1 MMNPEF
7 YSRVADEFCAYTSG
21 GLRTDV
27 FPDGDPEAA
36 FDELARGLGD
46 PDGRLVDV
54 GCADGRSLLR
64 IAPAFGDVLGID
76 MSASMLEC
84 AEKRLKEV
92 GLGNVNVRFERRDA
106 SRTGLPDGEADVLT
120 SRRGPLFPEEFR
132 RVLKPGGHLIYMGIG
147 ETDVRE
153 LKETFGRGQLYGRWD
168 GRPVMDE
175 VVEELTEAGFTMVR
189 ENAFRTQE
197 FYHSPVELDT
207 FLRQVPIFEDYDP
220 VADRV
225 SFERY
230 VASAGSDR
238 GIRLDRH
245 WFVVQARTAA

>member
-7 YSRVADEFCAYTSG
+7 YSRVADEFGEYTSG

-36 FDELARGLGD
+36 FDELARGLGG

-54 GCADGRSLLR
+54 GCAVGRSLLR
-64 IAPAFGDVLGID
+64 IAPAFGSVLGID
-76 MSASMLEC
+76 MSASMLES
-84 AEKRLKEV
+84 AERMREEV
-92 GLGNVNVRFERRDA
+92 GLGGVRFERRDA

-120 SRRGPLFPEEFR
+120 SRRGPLFPGEFR

-175 VVEELTEAGFTMVR
+175 VVEELTGAGFTVVL
-189 ENAFRTQE
+189 EKAFRTEE
-197 FYHSPVELDT
+197 FYHSPVELDR
-207 FLRQVPIFEDYDP
+207 FLRQVPIFEDYDTA
-220 VADRV
+220 ADRV
-225 SFERY
+225 PFERY

-238 GIRLDRH
+238 GVRLDRH
-245 WFVVQARTAA
+245 WFVVQARRTA